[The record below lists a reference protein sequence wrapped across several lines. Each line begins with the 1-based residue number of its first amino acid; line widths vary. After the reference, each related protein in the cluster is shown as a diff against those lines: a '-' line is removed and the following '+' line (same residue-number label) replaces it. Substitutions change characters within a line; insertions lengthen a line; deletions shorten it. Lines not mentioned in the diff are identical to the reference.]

1 MELVRE
7 CLGILKDKMSVFV
20 NKYGNILVVL
30 IFLSIDQELKNGKF
44 KDDDIIVF
52 VGFGGGLIWG
62 VMIIKWGK

>member
-30 IFLSIDQELKNGKF
+30 IFLSID
-44 KDDDIIVF
+44 
-52 VGFGGGLIWG
+52 
-62 VMIIKWGK
+62 